1 MKFSIGVSLL
11 ATLASAVSVDKAK
24 RDASPLDVK
33 LEVVG
38 NSGVKAVLTN
48 TGESALKLFK
58 TGSILDSAPV
68 EKVEVFTSGGRSMQP

>member
-1 MKFSIGVSLL
+1 MKFSIGISLL

-24 RDASPLDVK
+24 RDTSPLDVK

-48 TGESALKLFK
+48 T
-58 TGSILDSAPV
+58 
-68 EKVEVFTSGGRSMQP
+68 